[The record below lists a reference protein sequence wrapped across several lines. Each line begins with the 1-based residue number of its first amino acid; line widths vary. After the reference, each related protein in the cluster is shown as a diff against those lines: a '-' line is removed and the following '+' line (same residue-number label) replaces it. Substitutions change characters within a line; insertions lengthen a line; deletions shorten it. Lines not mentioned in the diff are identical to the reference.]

1 MSAAWSSGEL
11 VRQSRSSGRDSWVG
25 GARNNLV
32 GFIAKGTEQN
42 SLAGCDLGHYSY
54 FATTWLFPQAALSKL
69 CSGMWAV
76 EAQLC

>member
-11 VRQSRSSGRDSWVG
+11 VRQSHSSERDSWVR

-32 GFIAKGTEQN
+32 GFIAKDTEQN
-42 SLAGCDLGHYSY
+42 SLVGCDLGHYSY
-54 FATTWLFPQAALSKL
+54 FATIWLFPKAALSKL